1 MPELHISE
9 ETSFPP
15 ALLNGYILAQL
26 DRFGITNST
35 VSQMSPIFPT
45 APGNIEEVFKN
56 YIDAP
61 NVQDPLFI
69 QYETLAR
76 LRTSPF
82 YPKKT
87 EQLVYYVYT
96 TNQSKLMDAMRV
108 IKAALDREDSSAQD
122 VNKWAQDSYTG
133 TITASFHYT
142 RVFHIDESRDLLEL
156 GSARTVFKNKVIIQY
171 CYHAKD
177 PLDSLYN

>member
-1 MPELHISE
+1 MTLDINE

-15 ALLNGYILAQL
+15 TILNGYLMAQL
-26 DRFGITNST
+26 DLFGITDST
-35 VSQMSPIFPT
+35 VSQMTPIFPT
-45 APGNIEEVFKN
+45 SPGNIEEVYKN

-82 YPKKT
+82 YPKKI

-96 TNQSKLMDAMRV
+96 TNQTKLINSMRV
-108 IKAALDREDSSAQD
+108 IKAALDREDASAQD
-122 VNKWAQDSYTG
+122 INQWAQENINSR
-133 TITASFHYT
+133 ITASFHYT

-156 GSARTVFKNKVIIQY
+156 ASARTVYKNKIIIQY
-171 CYHAKD
+171 CYHAND
-177 PLDSLYN
+177 PIESLYN